1 MAKKFDNVE
10 QGNEFLKNLMRDKEV
25 KPLDKNPNTEINTEI
40 KKQQEKVETEFKV
53 VEKNDNASKRGRKRE
68 NDEVKVR
75 TSISLDPNDLRNLKR
90 LSYMERRSVS
100 TIIGNEVKRYIQY
113 HEEALK
119 KFGELPE
126 EVRSRVDEL
135 N

>member
-1 MAKKFDNVE
+1 MAKKFDNIE
-10 QGNEFLKNLMRDKEV
+10 QGNEFLKSLMRDKEV
-25 KPLDKNPNTEINTEI
+25 KPLDKNPNTEIA
-40 KKQQEKVETEFKV
+40 KQQEKVETEFEV

>member
-25 KPLDKNPNTEINTEI
+25 KPLDKNPNTEIA
-40 KKQQEKVETEFKV
+40 KQQEKVETEFKV
-53 VEKNDNASKRGRKRE
+53 VEKNDYASKRGRKRE
-68 NDEVKVR
+68 NDEAKVR

-119 KFGELPE
+119 KFRELPE

>member
-25 KPLDKNPNTEINTEI
+25 KPLDKNPNTEIE
-40 KKQQEKVETEFKV
+40 KQQEKVETEFKA
-53 VEKNDNASKRGRKRE
+53 VEKNDYASKRGRKRE
-68 NDEVKVR
+68 NDEAKVR

>member
-25 KPLDKNPNTEINTEI
+25 KPLDKNPNTEIA
-40 KKQQEKVETEFKV
+40 KQQEKVETEFKV

>member
-10 QGNEFLKNLMRDKEV
+10 QGNEFLKSLMRDKEV
-25 KPLDKNPNTEINTEI
+25 KPLDKNPNTEIA
-40 KKQQEKVETEFKV
+40 KQQEKVETEFKV

>member
-25 KPLDKNPNTEINTEI
+25 KPLDKNPNTEIE
-40 KKQQEKVETEFKV
+40 KQQEKVETEFKV

>member
-25 KPLDKNPNTEINTEI
+25 KPLDKNPNTEI

>member
-25 KPLDKNPNTEINTEI
+25 KPLDKNPNTEI

-53 VEKNDNASKRGRKRE
+53 VEKNDYASKRGRKRE
-68 NDEVKVR
+68 NDEAKVR